1 MGNSGYE
8 LVENN
13 ITIRFEPEIYA
24 FRTNTIP
31 AYLKVGDTFR
41 GYERRI
47 SEWKKVLE
55 ETLEK
60 EISIT
65 EKFNK
70 SAKVNDDLYFRD
82 YAVHRF
88 FESQSIKSI
97 EKTAPELLKYYS
109 REFFKDAKIED
120 VKSAI
125 DAIIKDAESSNPE
138 TPYTF
143 YKVADKKSSEFHYNN
158 DKIWKL
164 RPNQDEVVENYIAN
178 KDNYDEFLMY
188 AVMRFGKSFT
198 AMQCALQTDCDK
210 VLIVSAKA
218 DVVSEWKRT
227 IEMPECF
234 KDYQFICDSDLVR
247 GDSIDHLRDGKNR
260 IAVFLTL
267 QNLSGKSTDGKN
279 IKKKLE
285 PIFATEFDLV
295 IVDETHY
302 GAWSK
307 VYGSPLASEEDGEFL
322 NDEKKKIKNLDEKLE
337 NKIHCKKKLHLS
349 GTPYNLLFDEQFT
362 GENIIATC
370 QFPDILK
377 AKEDWDEEHWQDIE
391 EGKKNPETNEPY
403 QEFDNPYFGFPNM
416 LRFAFNLP
424 EETRDLLAKSKK
436 SGEKWT
442 LNDLFETTKTEGS
455 DEYKFNHEE
464 SVIQL
469 LRIIDGKENNA
480 EVLSFLDIPK
490 IRDNDVCKHIVMA
503 LPFKSCCD
511 AMEQLFA
518 NHKDDFKNL
527 KNYEVLNITGHTLKS
542 ELDTVEKVKGKIAEY
557 EAEGKKTITLTV
569 HKMLTGVTVKEWD
582 TMIMLRNTKS
592 AQEYDQSVF
601 RIMNPYVVE
610 LEDGNGNVIK
620 KDMKPQAILVDFD
633 PLRMFEIQGL
643 SAQVVNAVKE
653 GESGLTKSI
662 EKDLDFFPI
671 IAYNGEELTKVEP
684 ANIVKIIT
692 QYNSDKSIMDE
703 ASKVQL
709 DESLLE
715 NDEIRA
721 FVEAQSKASLTNSL
735 MLDAHTGREGGFDAA
750 GLGSLPAEKGKK
762 DGESANSQPATPKE
776 TPDKKEL
783 KILQKKYQMCI
794 ANLAFYAFL
803 SYSDIESMQDILN
816 SVHEASD
823 ELDRNKRIFSNLNI
837 SEDFIQNHIDNC
849 PRHVS
854 IAIND
859 TIHKANMLSK
869 DNELKPVERVK
880 NALNRF
886 SRISDSEIVTP
897 QNICEEMLGYLD
909 EAELI
914 ETVNNGGR
922 ILDIA
927 GKTGEFAFAL
937 YNKLKDK
944 VEEGIVDEEKLK
956 NALYTIPTSSV
967 TYEFVRRTYEL
978 LGFSVENIA
987 DKFTSYDLIKLKKKI
1002 TKGKK
1007 AGQES
1012 KDLDVERIRNILTQN
1027 KKFKDITLED
1037 DSEGDVKMKFDFVIG
1052 NPPYQEAKEN
1062 TSDSPVYNYFMDAAF
1077 SVSEKVEL
1085 ITPARF
1091 LFDAGKTPKAWN
1103 EKMLSDEHFTV
1114 LKYEK
1119 EAGNMFPSTSIN
1131 GGIAITYRDLN
1142 KSFGAIGKFWADER
1156 IKKIVDK
1163 VIDSS
1168 DFSSLRDCIYLQNK
1182 YNLEALLSDH
1192 PEAKENISSNGNE
1205 KRIVSSAF
1213 ENLPNIFTDMP
1224 QEDDDVAIWGLLKKK
1239 RVVKYLNKKYLAPG
1253 SNINSYKVILSA
1265 ADGASGTIGNPIP
1278 ARIIGPR
1285 FIGEENE
1292 GYSQTFISIGSFS
1305 EKDEAEALMKY
1316 LCTKFARFM
1325 VGTLKVTNGLKI
1337 EVWRNV
1343 PNQNFKDTTFWKKKT
1358 IEEID
1363 EWLYDKYDLSE
1374 KEREFIDSRIKGMK
1388 LGNEE
1393 TDN

>member
-55 ETLEK
+55 ETLKK

-70 SAKVNDDLYFRD
+70 SAKVNNDLYFRD

-88 FESQSIKSI
+88 FESHSIKSI
-97 EKTAPELLKYYS
+97 EETEPELLNYYS

-120 VKSAI
+120 VESAI
-125 DAIIKDAESSNPE
+125 EAIIKDAEDNNPE

-267 QNLSGKSTDGKN
+267 QNLSGKATDGKN

-307 VYGSPLASEEDGEFL
+307 VYGSPLALEEDGEFL

-391 EGKKNPETNEPY
+391 EGKDNPETKAPY

-442 LNDLFETTKTEGS
+442 LNDLFETTHNEDS

-464 SVIQL
+464 AVLQL
-469 LRIIDGKENNA
+469 LKIIDGKENHK

-503 LPFKSCCD
+503 LPYKSCCD

-542 ELDTVEKVKGKIAEY
+542 ELDTVEKVKKRISDY

-592 AQEYDQSVF
+592 AQEYDQSAF
-601 RIMNPYVVE
+601 RIMNPYVIE
-610 LEDGNGNVIK
+610 LEGADGEVIK
-620 KDMKPQAILVDFD
+620 KDMKPQTILVDFD

-643 SAQVVNAVKE
+643 SAQVVNAVKK
-653 GESGLTKSI
+653 GETGLKKSI
-662 EKDLDFFPI
+662 ENDLKFFPI
-671 IAYNGEELTKVEP
+671 IAFNGEELTKVEP
-684 ANIVKIIT
+684 ANIVRIIT

-703 ASKVQL
+703 ASRVQL

-735 MLDAHTGREGGFDAA
+735 MLDAHTGREGGFNAS
-750 GLGSLPAEKGKK
+750 GLGSQPAEKGKK
-762 DGESANSQPATPKE
+762 DGDSGNSQPATPNEK
-776 TPDKKEL
+776 PDKKEL

-803 SYSDIESMQDILN
+803 SDSDIESMKDIL
-816 SVHEASD
+816 ASINN
-823 ELDRNKRIFSNLNI
+823 ENICPETLKRNRRIFSNLNI

-859 TIHKANMLSK
+859 TIHKANMLSQ
-869 DNELKPVERVK
+869 DSELDSVDRAK

-897 QNICEEMLGYLD
+897 QNDCEKMIDYLLD

-922 ILDIA
+922 ILDVA

-937 YNKLKDK
+937 YNKLDGK
-944 VEEGIVDEEKLK
+944 VDEENLK
-956 NALYTIPTSSV
+956 KALYTIPTSSV

-978 LGFSVENIA
+978 LGFNVENIA

-1012 KDLDVERIRNILTQN
+1012 KDLDAERIRNILTQN

-1037 DSEGDVKMKFDFVIG
+1037 DSEGDVKMKFDFAIG
-1052 NPPYQEAKEN
+1052 NPPYQDN
-1062 TSDSPVYNYFMDAAF
+1062 TLGDNDKYAPPVYHKFIDAAINVA
-1077 SVSEKVEL
+1077 SKVEL
-1085 ITPARF
+1085 VHPARF
-1091 LFDAGKTPKAWN
+1091 LFNAGSTPKEWN
-1103 EKMLSDEHFTV
+1103 QKMLNNEHFRV
-1114 LKYEK
+1114 LQYESDARK
-1119 EAGNMFPSTSIN
+1119 LFQNTSIT
-1131 GGIAITYRDLN
+1131 GGIAVTYFDADNYYKPIKFFSSYPELNAIREKVTTSNGFNPFSSIVSGRTPYLFTDILHSDCPFVKERLSDGHLYDIPSEAFSRIPEIFVENPAEETNYYRVLGRINGKRDYRWIL
-1142 KSFGAIGKFWADER
+1142 KKYVRERVEGLSIGKWKVLLPKANGASGMLGDDPARLISKPVVGKPQDVSTDTFLFVGSFLVEAEAKAALDYMNSKFARILLGALKVTQNNSKETWAFVPLQDFTENS
-1156 IKKIVDK
+1156 D
-1163 VIDSS
+1163 IDWSKPVS
-1168 DFSSLRDCIYLQNK
+1168 EIDQQLYIK
-1182 YNLEALLSDH
+1182 YNLSDA
-1192 PEAKENISSNGNE
+1192 EI
-1205 KRIVSSAF
+1205 
-1213 ENLPNIFTDMP
+1213 
-1224 QEDDDVAIWGLLKKK
+1224 
-1239 RVVKYLNKKYLAPG
+1239 
-1253 SNINSYKVILSA
+1253 
-1265 ADGASGTIGNPIP
+1265 
-1278 ARIIGPR
+1278 
-1285 FIGEENE
+1285 
-1292 GYSQTFISIGSFS
+1292 TFI
-1305 EKDEAEALMKY
+1305 EKH
-1316 LCTKFARFM
+1316 
-1325 VGTLKVTNGLKI
+1325 V
-1337 EVWRNV
+1337 
-1343 PNQNFKDTTFWKKKT
+1343 
-1358 IEEID
+1358 
-1363 EWLYDKYDLSE
+1363 
-1374 KEREFIDSRIKGMK
+1374 KEME
-1388 LGNEE
+1388 
-1393 TDN
+1393 

>member
-1 MGNSGYE
+1 MGVNE
-8 LVENN
+8 ENRNLVEDN
-13 ITIRFEPEIYA
+13 IVIRFEPEIYA
-24 FRTNTIP
+24 FSTDTIP
-31 AYLKVGDTFR
+31 SYLKVGDTFR
-41 GYERRI
+41 GVDRRI
-47 SEWKKVLE
+47 GEWKEKLQKNLNKDDIKLTKE
-55 ETLEK
+55 YSET
-60 EISIT
+60 
-65 EKFNK
+65 
-70 SAKVNDDLYFRD
+70 
-82 YAVHRF
+82 
-88 FESQSIKSI
+88 
-97 EKTAPELLKYYS
+97 
-109 REFFKDAKIED
+109 AKIED
-120 VKSAI
+120 AGLFFRDYSVHKYLEEKSYRSLKVVEEDKKKYDVSKFSVEFYKDVKVKDVK
-125 DAIIKDAESSNPE
+125 DAIEDIRKDAESENPE
-138 TPYTF
+138 KKYTF
-143 YKVADKKSSEFHYNN
+143 YRVSEDATKADLAKFIYVRNK
-158 DKIWKL
+158 DWKL
-164 RPNQDEVVENYIAN
+164 RDNQKDVVQAYVNNIN
-178 KDNYDEFLMY
+178 KSDEFLMF

-198 AMQCALQTDCDK
+198 AMHCALATGCEK
-210 VLIVSAKA
+210 ILIVSAKA
-218 DVVSEWKRT
+218 DVASEWKRT
-227 IEMPECF
+227 VEAPICF
-234 KDYQFICDSDLVR
+234 DGFRFLCDSDLS
-247 GDSIDHLRDGKNR
+247 GNKEINLNEGKY
-260 IAVFLTL
+260 ALFLTL
-267 QNLSGKSTDGKN
+267 QNLSGKATDGTN

-285 PIFATEFDLV
+285 PIFATEFDLI

-337 NKIHCKKKLHLS
+337 NKIICKKKLHLS
-349 GTPYNLLFDEQFT
+349 GTPYNLLYDEQFS

-370 QFPDILK
+370 QFPDILE
-377 AKEDWDEEHWQDIE
+377 AKEKWDEEHWQDIE
-391 EGKKNPETNEPY
+391 EGKDNPETKAPY

-424 EETRDLLAKSKK
+424 EETRVLLAKSKK

-442 LNDLFETTKTEGS
+442 LNDLFETTHNEDS

-464 SVIQL
+464 AVLQL
-469 LRIIDGKENNA
+469 LKIIDGKENHK

-542 ELDTVEKVKGKIAEY
+542 ELDTVEKVKEKIAEY

-610 LEDGNGNVIK
+610 LKDNKGNVIK
-620 KDMKPQAILVDFD
+620 KDMKPQTILVDFD

-653 GESGLTKSI
+653 GESGLKKSV
-662 EKDLDFFPI
+662 EKDLEFFPI
-671 IAYNGEELTKVEP
+671 IAYNGEKLTKVEP
-684 ANIVKIIT
+684 ANIVRIIT

-703 ASKVQL
+703 ASRVQL

-750 GLGSLPAEKGKK
+750 GLGSQPAEKGKK
-762 DGESANSQPATPKE
+762 DGDSGNSQSATPKE

-803 SYSDIESMQDILN
+803 SDSNIESMKDIL
-816 SVHEASD
+816 ASINNQNINP
-823 ELDRNKRIFSNLNI
+823 ETLKRNCRIFSNLNI

-897 QNICEEMLGYLD
+897 QNICEQMLKDLD
-909 EAELI
+909 EEELI
-914 ETVNNGGR
+914 ETVNSGR
-922 ILDIA
+922 KILDIA

-937 YNKLKDK
+937 YNKLDGK
-944 VEEGIVDEEKLK
+944 VDAGNLK

-987 DKFTSYDLIKLKKKI
+987 DKFTSYDLLKLKKKNK
-1002 TKGKK
+1002 KGK
-1007 AGQES
+1007 ET
-1012 KDLDVERIRNILTQN
+1012 KDLDVEKIKNILTQ
-1027 KKFKDITLED
+1027 KKMFKDITLED
-1037 DSEGDVKMKFDFVIG
+1037 DSEGVDKMKFDFVIG
-1052 NPPYQEAKEN
+1052 NPPYQVEAPGTS
-1062 TSDSPVYNYFMDAAF
+1062 TSDKPIYHNFMDAAYT
-1077 SVSEKVEL
+1077 VSDKVEL

-1091 LFDAGKTPKAWN
+1091 LFNAGATPKEWN
-1103 EKMLSDEHFTV
+1103 QKMLNDEHFKILSFSLDSKDYFQNV
-1114 LKYEK
+1114 
-1119 EAGNMFPSTSIN
+1119 
-1131 GGIAITYRDLN
+1131 GIAGGVVVTYHDATREYKPIRIFTSYKELKDIYDAVT
-1142 KSFGAIGKFWADER
+1142 SAD
-1156 IKKIVDK
+1156 
-1163 VIDSS
+1163 
-1168 DFSSLRDCIYLQNK
+1168 DFSSILSIINTQTK
-1182 YNLEALLSDH
+1182 FNLDVLNA
-1192 PEAKENISSNGNE
+1192 AVSNLNRTD
-1205 KRIVSSAF
+1205 KRLES
-1213 ENLPNIFTDMP
+1213 NIFSLKVFTNDKVK
-1224 QEDDDVAIWGLLKKK
+1224 DDDIKVLGL
-1239 RVVKYLNKKYLAPG
+1239 
-1253 SNINSYKVILSA
+1253 
-1265 ADGASGTIGNPIP
+1265 DG
-1278 ARIIGPR
+1278 
-1285 FIGEENE
+1285 
-1292 GYSQTFISIGSFS
+1292 
-1305 EKDEAEALMKY
+1305 
-1316 LCTKFARFM
+1316 
-1325 VGTLKVTNGLKI
+1325 
-1337 EVWRNV
+1337 
-1343 PNQNFKDTTFWKKKT
+1343 
-1358 IEEID
+1358 
-1363 EWLYDKYDLSE
+1363 
-1374 KEREFIDSRIKGMK
+1374 KERVYKYIGKEFIDSDSENLETYKVVLPKSYGTGINDDGVSRIIGTPVLLKPHQGYTRTFIGIGKTTDEYEANAILKYVKTQFCRTMLAVLKITQDNNPEKWKYVPIQDFTKNNKDNIDWKNLSVQEIDEILFVKYGLSEDEKKFIKDHVQEMK
-1388 LGNEE
+1388 
-1393 TDN
+1393 